1 MTKAHADRAH
11 AHLSASGSSRWMA
24 CPPSA
29 ELEKDFPD
37 SSSVFAEEGTA
48 AHELSEILLKFEL
61 DQITKADHEAQF
73 ERFIEKNEFYS
84 QSMLDY
90 VQSYVDVVMERVNEA
105 YAKTPDALVLVE
117 QRLDF
122 SEWVPEGFGTGDV
135 LIIADGQLEV
145 VDLKYGKGVPV
156 SAVDNPQ
163 MRLYGLGAL
172 SHYSILYDIERVRM
186 TIVQPRLDSISSE
199 TMTAKDISKWADEE
213 VKPKATMAW
222 NGEGEFSPGE
232 HCRFCKANATCR
244 ARADEN
250 LKMAEYDFAEPLL
263 LSNEEV
269 ASILAKADEL
279 GKWAGDVKSYALTQA
294 ENHGVKFD
302 GWKLVEGR
310 SNRKYAD
317 TDAVEKRLKS
327 RKYKV
332 ADIYEPRKIFG
343 ITAMEKLMGK
353 KTFSE
358 VLGEL
363 IVKPPGKPAL
373 VTESDKRPE
382 LNSAESA
389 ADDFADDIPTFDDAF
404 DAKLMREAD
413 KISDSFLD

>member
-48 AHELSEILLKFEL
+48 AHEFSEIILHYELKNTDDAEFKKQYDAFKES
-61 DQITKADHEAQF
+61 
-73 ERFIEKNEFYS
+73 NEFYS

-90 VQSYVDVVMERVNEA
+90 VQSYVDVVLERVNEA

-145 VDLKYGKGVPV
+145 IDLKYGKGVPV
-156 SAVDNPQ
+156 DAEGNPQ

-172 SHYSILYDIERVRM
+172 SQYNILYDIERVRM

-199 TMTAKDISKWADEE
+199 TMTAEEITKWADEE
-213 VKPKATMAW
+213 VKPKALMAW

-232 HCRFCKANATCR
+232 HCRFCKVNAVCK

-250 LKMAEYDFAEPLL
+250 LKMAEFDFAEPNLL
-263 LSNEEV
+263 THEDI
-269 ASILAKADEL
+269 ARILATADEL
-279 GKWAGDVKSYALTQA
+279 GKWAGDVKTYALKQA
-294 ENHGVKFD
+294 ESHGVKFE

-317 TDAVEKRLKS
+317 VTAVEKRLKS

-332 ADIYEPRKIFG
+332 AEIYEPRKIFG
-343 ITAMEKLMGK
+343 ITTMEKLMGK
-353 KTFSE
+353 KVFTE

-389 ADDFADDIPTFDDAF
+389 ADDFEEDM
-404 DAKLMREAD
+404 L
-413 KISDSFLD
+413 S

>member
-1 MTKAHADRAH
+1 MTKAHSERAH

-48 AHELSEILLKFEL
+48 AHELSEIILHNELKNIDDDEFEK
-61 DQITKADHEAQF
+61 QYEAFQDM
-73 ERFIEKNEFYS
+73 NEFYS

-122 SEWVPEGFGTGDV
+122 STWVPDGFGTGDV

-145 VDLKYGKGVPV
+145 IDLKFGKGVPV
-156 SAVDNPQ
+156 SAIDNPQ

-172 SHYSILYDIERVRM
+172 DRYNMLFDIERVRM

-199 TMTAKDISKWADEE
+199 TLEAFDLLEWAALE
-213 VKPKATMAW
+213 VKPKADLAW
-222 NGEGEFSPGE
+222 EGEGEFNPGE
-232 HCRFCKANATCR
+232 HCRFCKANAVCR

-250 LKMAEYDFAEPLL
+250 LKMAEYDFAEPPI
-263 LSNEEV
+263 LSNAEI
-269 ASILAKADEL
+269 ARILAQTGEL
-279 GKWAGDVKSYALTQA
+279 QKWAKDVESYALKQA
-294 ENHGVKFD
+294 ESHGVKFD

-317 TDAVEKRLKS
+317 VEAVEKRLKS

-332 ADIYEPRKIFG
+332 AEIYEPRKIFG
-343 ITAMEKLMGK
+343 ITAMEKMMGK
-353 KTFSE
+353 SEFTE

-373 VTESDKRPE
+373 VVETDKRPE
-382 LNSAESA
+382 LKSAESA
-389 ADDFADDIPTFDDAF
+389 ADDFADD
-404 DAKLMREAD
+404 M
-413 KISDSFLD
+413 LD